1 MCSLELASGIQSSL
15 ISGKNPH
22 FSCSIANLT
31 NGYPVPLDLTA
42 IELSMAVAVEL
53 SLFMGIGVLLCY
65 QFRFPKWVGPVF
77 VGTYF
82 AVLAITIVAD
92 TGAFGTVPK

>member
-1 MCSLELASGIQSSL
+1 M
-15 ISGKNPH
+15 
-22 FSCSIANLT
+22 T
-31 NGYPVPLDLTA
+31 NGKPVPLDLTA

-53 SLFMGIGVLLCY
+53 SLLMGIGVLLCY
-65 QFRFPKWVGPVF
+65 KFRFPKWVGPVF

-82 AVLAITIVAD
+82 VVLAITIVAD